1 MSGSRPLKS
10 TSFFL
15 DRTNQF
21 HARLW
26 FLCIAK
32 LMAVKEHPE
41 FAGIS
46 QERLRSEMVRDFRAQ
61 RWFARRSPSW
71 LSLKFQGSFP
81 FIEISSIICPSFG
94 QLSGPSKGAP
104 SVWRPYYVY
113 FKASFAHALACWQGF
128 KLKSAEQIHESAN
141 MCWNLRNQPA
151 ITTWLSNSQLSSDKE
166 RLRCG
171 GNMVIPKCAQLA
183 MHILLTAH
191 HRTNVRSWA
200 TSSFSR

>member
-1 MSGSRPLKS
+1 
-10 TSFFL
+10 
-15 DRTNQF
+15 
-21 HARLW
+21 
-26 FLCIAK
+26 
-32 LMAVKEHPE
+32 MAVKEHPE

-81 FIEISSIICPSFG
+81 FIEIISIICPSFG
-94 QLSGPSKGAP
+94 QLSGEQRQGLCHGHQRELQVFGGHIMCISKP
-104 SVWRPYYVY
+104 V
-113 FKASFAHALACWQGF
+113 FAHALACWQGF

-166 RLRCG
+166 RLRCV

-200 TSSFSR
+200 ISSFSR